1 MFNSEVTYQVGLAH
15 LDGLRREA
23 DDRRLANIGRS
34 ARYGLRSIGQSG
46 RLRQPRPGVTTLS

>member
-23 DDRRLANIGRS
+23 DDRRLANVGRS
-34 ARYGLRSIGQSG
+34 ARYELRSIGRSG
-46 RLRQPRPGVTTLS
+46 RLRQPSQGLLP